1 MCTREGKVHVRLF
14 VREWEGASACEKKEK
29 KDSSLVFV
37 LSSASII
44 SSTVQLLFTKYTT
57 YNYLTLNRSNKLL
70 TLTIFT
76 TLVVRIFCERVLT
89 CYQHSM

>member
-14 VREWEGASACEKKEK
+14 VREWEGASACEKK

-57 YNYLTLNRSNKLL
+57 YHYLTLNRSNKLL
-70 TLTIFT
+70 TLTIFTT